1 MSTTAIHPELAD
13 APKSSLVSKLKVP
26 AIILAVVAVEWGL
39 ALTIMPSAA
48 PTPPVASALAAAEH
62 GEEVEHAEEAHA
74 AESSHGDKAEAK
86 DHGKAKAND
95 HGAHEG
101 DRGDSHGSQA
111 STAGPRL
118 SDAEEVDLGNF
129 TVSGFQPASNS
140 TLFVSFH
147 LFGTV
152 KHKYV
157 GEFNRRME
165 ENKHRIR
172 DNIIVIIRSA
182 ELTDLTDAGL
192 GLIKR
197 RILETT
203 NRTLGKPLLQE
214 VVFSDFS
221 FIEQ

>member
-1 MSTTAIHPELAD
+1 MTTEPAVT
-13 APKSSLVSKLKVP
+13 PKTSLVAKLKVP
-26 AIILAVVAVEWGL
+26 AIILAVVAIEWAL
-39 ALTIMPSAA
+39 ALMIMPSAS

-62 GEEVEHAEEAHA
+62 HVDEAAAHEESHADAHDAAHDEAHG
-74 AESSHGDKAEAK
+74 HGDKAKKESK
-86 DHGKAKAND
+86 DSGKHGDA
-95 HGAHEG
+95 HGGGHDAA
-101 DRGDSHGSQA
+101 A

-147 LFGTV
+147 LYGTV

-157 GEFNRRME
+157 GEFERRME

-172 DNIIVIIRSA
+172 DNIIIIIRSA

-203 NRTLGKPLLQE
+203 NRTLAKPLLQE
-214 VVFSDFS
+214 VIFSDFS